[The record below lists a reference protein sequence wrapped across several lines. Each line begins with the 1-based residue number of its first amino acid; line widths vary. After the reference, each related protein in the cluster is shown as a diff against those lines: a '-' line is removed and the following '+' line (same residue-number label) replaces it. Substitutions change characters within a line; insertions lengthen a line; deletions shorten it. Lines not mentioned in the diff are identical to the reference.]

1 MVHLYGGIHQY
12 SMENQVCRAYCTYR
26 QNNHTSIF
34 WSGVTL
40 IILIY
45 FFIVDQQLNVEK
57 IVNILLNVKKKM
69 IVVSNQSPFVVQ
81 LIMQNNT
88 LWQCLHHSF
97 FPLSEWGRMK
107 FPKNWIRGQ
116 AVLGETCYCMR
127 MHPHICKINC
137 LCLIKVHVYYDVTIK
152 QMAVLNY

>member
-1 MVHLYGGIHQY
+1 MSMNAMVHLYGGIHQY

-45 FFIVDQQLNVEK
+45 FFIVDQQLDVEK

-69 IVVSNQSPFVVQ
+69 IVVSKQSPFVVQ

-97 FPLSEWGRMK
+97 LSSFWM
-107 FPKNWIRGQ
+107 
-116 AVLGETCYCMR
+116 GENEISKKLDKGAGPFRRNMLLHAHAPTHMQNQLSVFDQDACLFWCY
-127 MHPHICKINC
+127 
-137 LCLIKVHVYYDVTIK
+137 Y
-152 QMAVLNY
+152 